1 MRISA
6 KGRYALA
13 AAIVLA
19 QEFSGGASTTVISIA
34 ERLGISKIYLE
45 QVFALLRRGEIVSSQ
60 KGAQGGYLLARPPRE
75 ISAYDVLF
83 AVETA
88 LFQKVEPTVPEKAP
102 QVDAALASLVFSPL
116 DAAVREALSRVS
128 LEELAM
134 EAETNGEAESLM
146 FFI

>member
-13 AAIVLA
+13 AAIELA
-19 QEFSGGASTTVISIA
+19 REFSGGASTTVISIA

-45 QVFALLRRGEIVSSQ
+45 QVFALLKRGEIVSSQ
-60 KGAQGGYLLARPPRE
+60 KGAQGGYLLTRPPRE
-75 ISAYDVLF
+75 ISAYDVLLT
-83 AVETA
+83 VETA
-88 LFQKVEPTVPEKAP
+88 LFQKTEPTAPEKAP
-102 QVDAALASLVFSPL
+102 QMDAALDSLVFDPM

-128 LEELAM
+128 LEDLVM
-134 EAETNGEAESLM
+134 EAQTNGDAESLM

>member
-13 AAIVLA
+13 AAIELA
-19 QEFSGGASTTVISIA
+19 REFSGGASTTVISIA

-45 QVFALLRRGEIVSSQ
+45 QVFALLKRGEIVSSQ
-60 KGAQGGYLLARPPRE
+60 KGAQGGYLLTRPPRE
-75 ISAYDVLF
+75 ISTYDVLLT
-83 AVETA
+83 VETA
-88 LFQKVEPTVPEKAP
+88 LFQKTEPTAPEKAP
-102 QVDAALASLVFSPL
+102 QMDAALDSLVFDPM

-128 LEELAM
+128 LEDLVM
-134 EAETNGEAESLM
+134 EAQTNGDAESLM